1 MLIITLTI
9 LRPASPV
16 KEGGWQSTCATP
28 TDHPSKVCLTVD
40 SQVHCVLSVSCGEGG
55 VFADVGGLI
64 REAKWRESDGGV
76 FKSGSSSPHRC
87 VLEGNAVPVGRGH
100 RHTQGWI
107 CYCHVLLCAVHQF
120 LPCYLKKEGWFTME
134 KRCLTWRRTSYCS
147 SLKDLRW
154 ATDVTQQIW
163 FEATFLL

>member
-16 KEGGWQSTCATP
+16 KDGGWQSTCATP

-40 SQVHCVLSVSCGEGG
+40 SQVHSVLSVSCGEGG

-64 REAKWRESDGGV
+64 REAKWREGDGGV

-120 LPCYLKKEGWFTME
+120 LPCYLKKERWFTME